1 MTAKRK
7 GPLALPVLIDTP
19 VWQDYFRK
27 EGRTFRQINA
37 LMDDGRVCCLDIV
50 VAELLL
56 TAKTEKEMKIFRDF
70 TRIFPVL
77 REPPSA
83 WVEAAF
89 LAYKL
94 RRQRKRLSL
103 RDCYVA
109 VLARTHGVPL
119 YTTNQAL
126 RRTRKALNFG
136 LKFYSEPGKV
146 RP

>member
-1 MTAKRK
+1 MTPPQK

-27 EGRTFRQINA
+27 ERRTFREINA
-37 LMDDGRVCCLDIV
+37 LMDAGRVCSLDIV

-56 TAKTEKEMKIFRDF
+56 TAKTEREIKIFRDF

-89 LAYKL
+89 LASKV

-109 VLARTHGVPL
+109 VLARTHGVAL
-119 YTTNQAL
+119 YTTNKAL
-126 RRTRKALNFG
+126 RRIQKAMNLG
-136 LKFYSEPGKV
+136 LKFYSPEKV
-146 RP
+146 FP